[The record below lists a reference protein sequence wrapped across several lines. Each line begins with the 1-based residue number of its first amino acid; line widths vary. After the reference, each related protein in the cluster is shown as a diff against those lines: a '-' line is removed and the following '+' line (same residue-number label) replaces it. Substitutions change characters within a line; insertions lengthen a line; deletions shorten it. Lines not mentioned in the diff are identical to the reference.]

1 MIFSEL
7 YSDGDNFA
15 DEGYAARFKVLLHAI
30 HHNLPVKAEM
40 LNRNGKTVYTKF
52 IPKKMEYSE
61 KDDKFRVITSGWQY
75 IGVWKRSKGNN
86 RLYFYAALG

>member
-61 KDDKFRVITSGWQY
+61 KDDKFRVAIYRRLEAQQRKQSA
-75 IGVWKRSKGNN
+75 VLLCGN
-86 RLYFYAALG
+86 